1 MIQVGK
7 PVFGTNLI
15 GRENEI
21 RLIKELLKAGQS
33 VVLIAPRRMG
43 KTSLLLELLTQ
54 FKNENHFTVFTD
66 VFASPDISV
75 LSQRIT
81 ESVFANRKFD
91 GAFKRAI
98 LNISEAFKNLQFR
111 TEIEDFSFVLD
122 FGSNTDHKPLE
133 LLEKSVDFI
142 ENYSIRHQKK
152 CIAAFDEFGDIKKLD
167 GEEIVKL
174 FRSKIQNHHNTA
186 YLFTGSYESVME
198 ELFVG
203 KNSPFFRMARIINLG
218 NIHPDDF
225 LPYMQSTL
233 ETENINVPKNQLK
246 EILDFSDGHPYYTQ
260 LYLQEMMIQIKL
272 NPAGEIPKHQDMIG
286 QLLLIEKNY
295 LEKYW
300 EELSSSKELRQIAIA
315 LAKSREAIYSRLGKS
330 NVNISRGLSKLKGK
344 GIINEKNQLADPL
357 FQEWIRVNILR
368 ETENLID

>member
-7 PVFGTNLI
+7 PVFGHNLI
-15 GRENEI
+15 GRKKEL
-21 RLIKELLKAGQS
+21 RLIRELIMAGQS
-33 VVLIAPRRMG
+33 IVLIAPRRMG
-43 KTSLLLELLTQ
+43 KTSLLLELLSQ
-54 FKNENHFTVFTD
+54 FKEENYFTVFTD

-75 LSQRIT
+75 FAERIT

-91 GAFKRAI
+91 APFKKAL

-122 FGSNTDHKPLE
+122 FNSKPDHKPVE
-133 LLEKSVDFI
+133 LLEKSLDFI
-142 ENYSIRHQKK
+142 EDYSTKHQKK

-167 GEEIVKL
+167 GEEVVKL
-174 FRSKIQNHHNTA
+174 FRSKIQKHQNTA

-198 ELFVG
+198 ELFVS

-233 ETENINVPKNQLK
+233 ETEKLNVSENRLK
-246 EILDFSDGHPYYTQ
+246 EILDFTAGHPYYTQ
-260 LYLQEMMIQIKL
+260 LYLQEMMIQQKL
-272 NPAGEIPKHQDMIG
+272 HPSTEIPNHQNMIE

-300 EELSSSKELRQIAIA
+300 EELSASKESRNLVLA
-315 LAKSREAIYSRLGKS
+315 LAKSPEAIYSRLGKS
-330 NVNISRGLSKLKGK
+330 NVNISRGLIKLKGK
-344 GIINEKNQLADPL
+344 GILNARNQIADPL
-357 FQEWIRVNILR
+357 FQKWIRVNILR
-368 ETENLID
+368 E